1 MSLFTLSTEKQQIL
15 DLVRDFCKKEIA
27 PVASQL
33 EHADEY
39 PHEIVE
45 KMKELGFFGLT
56 IPEEYG
62 GFGVDYVT
70 YALVIEEITRHWMSV
85 AGVINSHLIMAYI
98 VEKNGTEE
106 QKRKFLPKF
115 ATGEWRG
122 GLALTEAE
130 AGTDVQNLSTRADLD
145 GDHYIINGSKTFI
158 TNARYGN
165 TFILAA
171 KTDTK
176 VQPRYKGISLFLI
189 QKGHEGFQVQRDID
203 KLGYKGVETCEIT
216 FENFPVPADQLIGG
230 IEGEGFKQVLG
241 GLELG
246 RVNVAARGVG
256 LARASFEDSI
266 KYAQER
272 KTFGKPIS
280 EHQAIQ
286 LKLGDMGTKLEA
298 ARLLTLN
305 AATKLQNGERCDL
318 EAGMAKLFATEVG
331 FELSGEAMRIHGGY
345 GYTKEFNIERYYRDS
360 PLMLIGEG
368 TNEMQKII
376 ISKGL
381 VKKYKI
387 D

>member
-1 MSLFTLSTEKQQIL
+1 MSLFTLAPDKQQVL
-15 DLVRDFCKKEIA
+15 NLVKDFCRKEIA
-27 PVASQL
+27 PVASKL

-45 KMKELGFFGLT
+45 KMKELGFFGFT
-56 IPEEYG
+56 ISEEYG
-62 GFGVDYVT
+62 GFGVDFVT

-85 AGVINSHLIMAYI
+85 AGILNSHLIMAYI
-98 VEKNGTEE
+98 VEKYATEE
-106 QKRKFLPKF
+106 QKRKFLPRF

-122 GLALTEAE
+122 GLALSEAD
-130 AGTDVQNLSTRADLD
+130 AGTDVQNMSTKAEKI
-145 GDHYIINGSKTFI
+145 GDSYVVNGSKMWI

-171 KTDTK
+171 KTDSKT
-176 VQPRYKGISLFLI
+176 QPRYKGISLFLI
-189 QKGHEGFQVQRDID
+189 QKGGEGFEVQRDID
-203 KLGYKGVETCEIT
+203 KLGYKGVKTCEIT
-216 FENFPVPADQLIGG
+216 FENFRVPADQLIGG
-230 IEGEGFKQVLG
+230 VEGKGFKQVLG

-272 KTFGKPIS
+272 KTFGVPIC

-286 LKLGDMGTKLEA
+286 LKLGEMGTKLEA

-331 FELSGEAMRIHGGY
+331 FELAGEAMRIHGGY
-345 GYTKEFNIERYYRDS
+345 GYTKEFNVERYYRDS

-381 VKKYKI
+381 VQKYKI
-387 D
+387 

>member
-1 MSLFTLSTEKQQIL
+1 MSLFTLAPDKQQVL
-15 DLVRDFCKKEIA
+15 DLVKDFCRKEIA
-27 PVASQL
+27 PVASKL

-45 KMKELGFFGLT
+45 KMKELGFFGFT
-56 IPEEYG
+56 ISEEYG
-62 GFGVDYVT
+62 GFGVDFVT

-85 AGVINSHLIMAYI
+85 AGILNSHLIMAFI
-98 VEKNGTEE
+98 VEKYATEE
-106 QKRKFLPKF
+106 QKRKFLPRF

-122 GLALTEAE
+122 GLALSEAD
-130 AGTDVQNLSTRADLD
+130 AGTDVQNMSTKAEKI
-145 GDHYIINGSKTFI
+145 GDSYIVNGSKMWI

-171 KTDTK
+171 KTDSKT
-176 VQPRYKGISLFLI
+176 QPRYKGISLFLI
-189 QKGHEGFQVQRDID
+189 QKGGEGFEVQRDID
-203 KLGYKGVETCEIT
+203 KLGYKGVKTCEIT
-216 FENFPVPADQLIGG
+216 FENFRVPADQLIGG
-230 IEGEGFKQVLG
+230 EEGKGFKQVLG

-266 KYAQER
+266 KYAQQR
-272 KTFGKPIS
+272 KTFGVPIC

-286 LKLGDMGTKLEA
+286 LKLGEMGTKLEA

-331 FELSGEAMRIHGGY
+331 FELAGEAMRIHGGY

-376 ISKGL
+376 ISKSL
-381 VKKYKI
+381 VQKYKI
-387 D
+387 

>member
-1 MSLFTLSTEKQQIL
+1 MTLMELSLEQEQIL
-15 DLVRDFCKKEIA
+15 NMVRDFCKKEIA
-27 PVASQL
+27 PVAQKL
-33 EHADEY
+33 EHANEY

-62 GFGVDYVT
+62 GYGVDYVT
-70 YALVIEEITRHWMSV
+70 YALIIEEITRNWMSV
-85 AGVINSHLIMAYI
+85 AGIINSHLIMAFI
-98 VEKNGTEE
+98 VEKFGTEE
-106 QKRKFLPKF
+106 QKKHFLPRF

-122 GLALTEAE
+122 GLALSEAD
-130 AGTDVQNLSTRADLD
+130 AGTDVQNLSTKADLV
-145 GDHYIINGSKTFI
+145 GEHYVINGSKMWI
-158 TNARYGN
+158 TNGKYGN

-176 VQPRYKGISLFLI
+176 IEPRYKGISLFLI
-189 QKGHEGFQVQRDID
+189 QKGEKGFIVQKEID
-203 KLGYKGVETCEIT
+203 KLGYKGIETCELT
-216 FENFPVPADQLIGG
+216 FDNFHVPKENLLGG
-230 IEGEGFKQVLG
+230 EEGKGFKQVLG

-246 RVNVAARGVG
+246 RVNVAARGLG
-256 LARASFEDSI
+256 IARAAFEDSI

-272 KTFGKPIS
+272 KTFGVPIC

-286 LKLGDMGTKLEA
+286 LKLGEMGTKLEA
-298 ARLLTLN
+298 ARLLTIN
-305 AATKLQNGERCDL
+305 AAKKLASGERCDL

-331 FELSGEAMRIHGGY
+331 FELASEAMRIHGGY

-381 VKKYKI
+381 VDKYKI
-387 D
+387 

>member
-1 MSLFTLSTEKQQIL
+1 MSLFTLTQDKQQVL
-15 DLVRDFCKKEIA
+15 DLVKDFCKKEIA
-27 PVASQL
+27 PVASKL

-45 KMKELGFFGLT
+45 KMKELGFFGFT
-56 IPEEYG
+56 ISEEYG

-85 AGVINSHLIMAYI
+85 AGILNSHLIMAFI
-98 VEKNGTEE
+98 VEKYATEE
-106 QKRKFLPKF
+106 QKRKFLPRF

-122 GLALTEAE
+122 GLALSESD
-130 AGTDVQNLSTRADLD
+130 AGTDVQNMSTKAEKI
-145 GDHYIINGSKTFI
+145 GDHYIVNGSKMWI

-176 VQPRYKGISLFLI
+176 TEPRYKGISLFLI
-189 QKGHEGFQVQRDID
+189 QKGGEGFEVQRDID
-203 KLGYKGVETCEIT
+203 KLGYKGVKTCEIT
-216 FENFPVPADQLIGG
+216 FENFHVPADQLIGG
-230 IEGEGFKQVLG
+230 EEGKGFKQVLG

-272 KTFGKPIS
+272 KTFGVPIC

-318 EAGMAKLFATEVG
+318 EAGMAKLFATEVS
-331 FELSGEAMRIHGGY
+331 FELAGEAMRIHGGY

-360 PLMLIGEG
+360 PLLLIGEG

-376 ISKGL
+376 ISKSL
-381 VKKYKI
+381 VQKYKI
-387 D
+387 

>member
-1 MSLFTLSTEKQQIL
+1 MSLYTLTAEKQQVL
-15 DLVRDFCKKEIA
+15 DMVRDFCKNEIA
-27 PVASQL
+27 PVASEL

-39 PHEIVE
+39 PHAIVE

-56 IPEEYG
+56 IPERYG
-62 GFGVDYVT
+62 GFAIDYVT
-70 YALVIEEITRHWMSV
+70 YALIIEEITRHWMSV
-85 AGVINSHLIMAYI
+85 AGILNSHLIMAYI
-98 VEKNGTEE
+98 VEKYGTEE
-106 QKRKFLPKF
+106 QKMTFLPKF
-115 ATGEWRG
+115 ATGECRG
-122 GLALTEAE
+122 GLALSEAE
-130 AGTDVQNLSTRADLD
+130 AGTDVQNISTKATLN
-145 GDHYIINGSKTFI
+145 GDHYIVNGSKMFI

-171 KTDTK
+171 KTNSK
-176 VQPRYKGISLFLI
+176 IEPRYKGISLFII
-189 QKGHEGFQVQRDID
+189 QKGNDGFYVQRDIE
-203 KLGYKGVETCEIT
+203 KLGYKGVKTCEIT
-216 FENFPVPADQLIGG
+216 FENFRVPSNQLIGG
-230 IEGEGFKQVLG
+230 EEGKGFKQVLG

-256 LARASFEDSI
+256 LARAAFEDSI

-272 KTFGKPIS
+272 KTFGVPIC

-305 AATKLQNGERCDL
+305 AATKLQNGERSDL
-318 EAGMAKLFATEVG
+318 EAGMAKLFATEAG
-331 FELSGEAMRIHGGY
+331 FELASEGMRIHGGY

-376 ISKGL
+376 ISKSL
-381 VKKYKI
+381 VEKYKI
-387 D
+387 

>member
-1 MSLFTLSTEKQQIL
+1 MSLFTLAPDKQQVL

-27 PVASQL
+27 PVASKL

-45 KMKELGFFGLT
+45 KMKELGFFGFT
-56 IPEEYG
+56 ISEEYG

-70 YALVIEEITRHWMSV
+70 YALVIEELTRHWMSV
-85 AGVINSHLIMAYI
+85 AGILNSHLIMAHI
-98 VEKNGTEE
+98 VEKYGTEE
-106 QKRKFLPKF
+106 QKRKFLPKI
-115 ATGEWRG
+115 ATGEFRG
-122 GLALTEAE
+122 GLALSEAD
-130 AGTDVQNLSTRADLD
+130 AGTDIQNMSTRADNL
-145 GDHYIINGSKTFI
+145 GDYYLVNGSKMWI
-158 TNARYGN
+158 TNARHGN

-176 VQPRYKGISLFLI
+176 TQPRYKGISLFII
-189 QKGHEGFQVQRDID
+189 QKGEKGFEVQRDID
-203 KLGYKGVETCEIT
+203 KLGYKGIKTCEIT
-216 FENFPVPADQLIGG
+216 FENFRVPAENLVGG
-230 IEGEGFKQVLG
+230 EEGKGFKQVLG

-256 LARASFEDSI
+256 LARASFEDAI

-272 KTFGKPIS
+272 KTFGVPIC

-286 LKLGDMGTKLEA
+286 LKLGEMGTKLEA

-305 AATKLQNGERCDL
+305 AATKLQKGERCDL
-318 EAGMAKLFATEVG
+318 EAGMAKLFATEAG
-331 FELSGEAMRIHGGY
+331 YELAGEAMRIHGGY
-345 GYTKEFNIERYYRDS
+345 GYTKEFNVERYYRDA

-381 VKKYKI
+381 VQKYKI
-387 D
+387 

>member
-1 MSLFTLSTEKQQIL
+1 MSLLTLTQEKQQVI

-27 PVASQL
+27 PVARDL
-33 EHADEY
+33 DHADEY

-45 KMKELGFFGLT
+45 KMKELGFFGFT

-62 GFGVDYVT
+62 GIGLDYVT

-85 AGVINSHLIMAYI
+85 AGIINSHLIMAYI
-98 VEKNGTEE
+98 VEKSGTEE
-106 QKRKFLPKF
+106 QKQKYLPKF
-115 ATGEWRG
+115 ATGEFRG
-122 GLALTEAE
+122 GLALSEAD
-130 AGTDVQNLSTRADLD
+130 AGTDVQNMSTRADLE
-145 GDHYIINGSKTFI
+145 GDHYTINGNKMWI
-158 TNARYGN
+158 TNARFGN
-165 TFILAA
+165 TFLLAA

-176 VQPRYKGISLFLI
+176 TEPRYKGISLFII
-189 QKGHEGFQVQRDID
+189 QKGESGFVVSRDID
-203 KLGYKGVETCEIT
+203 KLGYKGVKTCELV
-216 FENFPVPADQLIGG
+216 FENFHVPADQIVGG
-230 IEGEGFKQVLG
+230 VEGKGFKQVLG

-256 LARASFEDSI
+256 LARAAFEDSV

-272 KTFGKPIS
+272 KTFGQPICQ
-280 EHQAIQ
+280 HQAIQ

-331 FELSGEAMRIHGGY
+331 YELAGEAMRIHGAY
-345 GYTKEFNIERYYRDS
+345 GYTKEFDIERYYRDA
-360 PLMLIGEG
+360 PLLLIGEG
-368 TNEMQKII
+368 TNEMQRII

-381 VKKYKI
+381 VEKYKI
-387 D
+387 